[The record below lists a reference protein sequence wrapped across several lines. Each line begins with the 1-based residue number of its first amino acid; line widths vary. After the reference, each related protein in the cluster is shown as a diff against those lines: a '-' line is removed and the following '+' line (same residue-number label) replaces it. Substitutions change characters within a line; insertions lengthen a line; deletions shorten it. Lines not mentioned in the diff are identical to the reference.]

1 MPAASYS
8 KTVEA
13 VSVLVPVFV
22 VTADE
27 SRCGPF
33 ASSPLGYSYFVVRP
47 VVSAPNFFWTNSVR
61 FANTG
66 RAVVDAG
73 KFDYLF
79 GTVASNAHNA
89 ARSAQNAQQLARI
102 GVYDNAAGRSLLS
115 SHFDDVVVGSNNV
128 ARTFTNEYG
137 TFQVRDSLFAGPGG
151 FLKFESTWQV
161 TDDGLRLTTVIPMGG
176 S

>member
-1 MPAASYS
+1 MERGLPIGGNVGGAAKGAAYAGSLS
-8 KTVEA
+8 EKA
-13 VSVLVPVFV
+13 L
-22 VTADE
+22 
-27 SRCGPF
+27 
-33 ASSPLGYSYFVVRP
+33 SSAWAPLSGR
-47 VVSAPNFFWTNSVR
+47 AAAGGLA
-61 FANTG
+61 ANTG

-151 FLKFESTWQV
+151 FLKFESTLQV